1 MSITLFIILLVAAI
15 VIYILLLINRGKT
28 KRKAMKTDSLYTTG
42 LNYML
47 HNENQK
53 AIESL
58 REYLKYNTRN
68 IDAYIKLGDLLRK
81 TGQAKNA
88 LNIHENLLFRQ
99 DITKDQQ
106 ITILTQLCED
116 NMALENYSDAIE
128 KAKEIL
134 KQDKHNRYA
143 NENLYKL
150 YRDAHQWEN
159 AIDALKKNHKID
171 EATKKRLMTIYRVQ
185 DGLENYYNSG
195 KYHDARLVFRKA
207 IKFDPGCEVPYYYM
221 GLSYIKDQ
229 REEDAVDWWEKFV
242 EINPEKAYLVFP
254 DLKKIL
260 FNLGK
265 FERINTFLRN
275 ILKKSPKNTETI
287 IALAEFYENKGE
299 ISQAIAI
306 IDEHLKSQK
315 NDTELRI
322 SLAKFYAV
330 KENCR
335 KSAGILA
342 DILNNYNLPDITK
355 CSNCGHEV
363 DEPTWLCNNCKE
375 TDTFID

>member
-1 MSITLFIILLVAAI
+1 MNITLFIILLLAALAL
-15 VIYILLLINRGKT
+15 YIFLLIKRGKT
-28 KRKAMKTDSLYTTG
+28 RRETMKTDSLYTTG
-42 LNYML
+42 LNHML

-58 REYLKYNTRN
+58 QEYLKHNTRN
-68 IDAYIKLGDLLRK
+68 IDAYIKLGGLLRK

-106 ITILTQLCED
+106 LSILTQLCED
-116 NMALENYSDAIE
+116 NIALENYTNAIE

-171 EATKKRLMTIYRVQ
+171 DATKNRLMTIFKVQ
-185 DGLENYYNSG
+185 EGLESYFSKG
-195 KYHDARLVFRKA
+195 KYHDARLIFRKA
-207 IKFDPGCEVPYYYM
+207 IKFDPTCEVPYYYM

-242 EINPEKAYLVFP
+242 EINPEKAHLVFP

-275 ILKKSPKNTETI
+275 ILKESPENTETI
-287 IALAEFYENKGE
+287 IALAEFYENKGD
-299 ISQAIAI
+299 ISQSIAI
-306 IDEHLKSQK
+306 IDDHLKNK
-315 NDTELRI
+315 TRDTELMI

-335 KSAGILA
+335 KSAEILA
-342 DILNNYNLPDITK
+342 DVLANYNLSDIMI
-355 CSNCGHEV
+355 CSSCGHKV
-363 DEPTWLCNNCKE
+363 DEPTWLCDNCKK
-375 TDTFID
+375 TDTFIN